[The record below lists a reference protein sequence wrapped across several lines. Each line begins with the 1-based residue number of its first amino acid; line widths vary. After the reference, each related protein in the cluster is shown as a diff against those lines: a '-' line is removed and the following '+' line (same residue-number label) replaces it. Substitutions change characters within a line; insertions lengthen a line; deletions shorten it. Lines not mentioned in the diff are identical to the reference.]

1 MIRPRSMRVD
11 PKLAEIIELH
21 RKQMIEREAQARRY
35 NRDISMREA
44 GADLASKWEK
54 EYYEMLRKKKR
65 AEK

>member
-21 RKQMIEREAQARRY
+21 RRHMIEREAQARRY
-35 NRDISMREA
+35 NREISMREA
-44 GADLASKWEK
+44 GADLASKWEE

>member
-21 RKQMIEREAQARRY
+21 RRQMIEREAQARRY

-44 GADLASKWEK
+44 GADLASKWEE
-54 EYYEMLRKKKR
+54 EYYDILKKKR
-65 AEK
+65 KEK